1 MIVKVLN
8 CPDKNFK
15 PYVERAVSF
24 FAKELIPN
32 TKIRNNCQTIV
43 RFNSQLKDFG
53 SAEIQGR
60 NTRKQPR
67 KFLIEIHPGINTR
80 NIISTIAH
88 EMVHIK
94 QYIHGET
101 NDQLSVWRGKKI
113 NSEQVEYWVH
123 PWELDAYGREIGL
136 FMKFAVKEKL
146 WEVFDGFKNPDLPIV
161 SEPIRWKK

>member
-136 FMKFAVKEKL
+136 FTKFAVKEKL